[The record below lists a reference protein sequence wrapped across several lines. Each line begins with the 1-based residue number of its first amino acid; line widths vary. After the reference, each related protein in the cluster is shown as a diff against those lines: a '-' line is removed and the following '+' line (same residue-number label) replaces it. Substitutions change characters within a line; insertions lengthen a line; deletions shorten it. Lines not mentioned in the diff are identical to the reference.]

1 MGSCDWND
9 AFSLV
14 GAKGVGESVFSTLL
28 FIVVAE
34 KFMPIMEHFGDN
46 DNLAHYK
53 ETVNELKNV
62 LETTAYFSDRY
73 ARAICDDGT
82 VLGIKDS
89 EECEIDILSQAFAA
103 IARLDEERTKNALK
117 LAFSKLY
124 EPKTK
129 VFRLFSPSFG
139 NGKAKVGYIRGYVS
153 GIRENGGQYTHGAL
167 WGALGM
173 IKCGLNEEALKIL
186 ECANPCARCEDKTLA
201 RIYKAEP
208 YVIAADVYSGE
219 FLGRGGW
226 SWYTGAAAW
235 FYKIMLEN
243 VLGLKFGADQT
254 IISAKPIIPYEA
266 EIKLGNSELRITASR
281 ETEKPLIN
289 GQKSKF
295 PLKLPNGAH
304 TLELPIF

>member
-1 MGSCDWND
+1 
-9 AFSLV
+9 
-14 GAKGVGESVFSTLL
+14 
-28 FIVVAE
+28 
-34 KFMPIMEHFGDN
+34 MERFGDN
-46 DNLAHYK
+46 ENLAHYK
-53 ETVNELKNV
+53 ATVAELKNV
-62 LETTAYFSDRY
+62 VETTAYFSDRY

-103 IARLDEERTKNALK
+103 IANLDGERTKNALK

-139 NGKAKVGYIRGYVS
+139 NGKTKVGYIRGYVS

-173 IKCGLNEEALKIL
+173 LKCGLNEEALRIL
-186 ECANPCARCEDKTLA
+186 ECANPCARCEDKALA

-208 YVIAADVYSGE
+208 YVISADVYSGE
-219 FLGRGGW
+219 FSGRGGW

-243 VLGLKFGADQT
+243 VLGLKLGSDQT
-254 IISAKPIIPYEA
+254 VISAKPIIPFEA
-266 EIKLGNSELRITASR
+266 EIKLGNAELRITASNTIKKTVLDGS
-281 ETEKPLIN
+281 ETV
-289 GQKSKF
+289 F
-295 PLKLPNGAH
+295 PLKLQNGFH
-304 TLELPIF
+304 TLELPL